1 MKIRNAWIGAALAM
15 LVVPGMALA
24 QEHVRPRPN
33 NGGNNGGGNNGN
45 HGNNRG
51 GHENEHENEGHGGG
65 SHGGGGGGGR
75 TSAPELDPSAVG
87 AALTLVSGGLLIV
100 TGRRRKKTV

>member
-33 NGGNNGGGNNGN
+33 NGGNNGN
-45 HGNNRG
+45 HGNNGRG
-51 GHENEHENEGHGGG
+51 GHENEHENEGRGGG
-65 SHGGGGGGGR
+65 SHGGSGGGGR